1 MNPLISRRQGL
12 AWALASLA
20 PASVLGLPGR
30 AQAATAAW
38 PTKPLR
44 IVVPYP
50 AGGTPDTLA
59 RQLGPSLQSQ
69 LGQPVVV
76 EAKPGASGLIAA
88 RMVSK
93 GAPDAHNF
101 MSLSSGIVTLSAMNP
116 KFDLLAELKPVTR
129 LTTSPFVCVVASDSR
144 IQSMGELIDV
154 VRSKPG
160 SLTYGSAGPGSPAHL
175 AVEYLADATGNF
187 KALHVPYKGAVESI
201 NALIG
206 GQIDFSILVLGAA
219 MPLIASGKLRAL
231 ATSSARRVPLIPQVP
246 TIAESGGG
254 RYAFESWG
262 GMAMHADTPDD
273 IAERAIV
280 AFRNAMGSEEIKRLL
295 ASTGSYPAVSR
306 SRAEFT
312 AELEAELASQRQ
324 IVKRLG
330 LLGS

>member
-1 MNPLISRRQGL
+1 MNTLISRRQGL

-50 AGGTPDTLA
+50 AGGTPDMLA

-129 LTTSPFVCVVASDSR
+129 LTTSPFVCVVATGSR
-144 IQSMGELIDV
+144 IQSMGELIEV
-154 VRSKPG
+154 GRSKPG
-160 SLTYGSAGPGSPAHL
+160 SLTYGSAGSGSPAHL
-175 AVEYLADATGNF
+175 AVEYLADSTGNF
-187 KALHVPYKGAVESI
+187 KALHVPYKGA
-201 NALIG
+201 
-206 GQIDFSILVLGAA
+206 
-219 MPLIASGKLRAL
+219 
-231 ATSSARRVPLIPQVP
+231 
-246 TIAESGGG
+246 
-254 RYAFESWG
+254 
-262 GMAMHADTPDD
+262 
-273 IAERAIV
+273 
-280 AFRNAMGSEEIKRLL
+280 
-295 ASTGSYPAVSR
+295 
-306 SRAEFT
+306 
-312 AELEAELASQRQ
+312 
-324 IVKRLG
+324 
-330 LLGS
+330 

>member
-1 MNPLISRRQGL
+1 MSPLISRRQGL
-12 AWALASLA
+12 AWAAALVPALA
-20 PASVLGLPGR
+20 LPRR
-30 AQAATAAW
+30 AFAAATAPAAW
-38 PTKPLR
+38 PTRPLH

-88 RMVSK
+88 RSVSK
-93 GAPDAHNF
+93 GTPDAHNF
-101 MSLSSGIVTLSAMNP
+101 LSLSSGIVTLSAMNP
-116 KFDLLAELKPVTR
+116 KFDLLKELKPVTR
-129 LTTSPFVCVVASDSR
+129 LTTSPFVCVVAADSR
-144 IQSMGELIDV
+144 IASMRELIAM
-154 VRSKPG
+154 VRDKPG
-160 SLTYGSAGPGSPAHL
+160 SLSYGSAGPGSPAHL

-231 ATSSARRVPLIPQVP
+231 ATTGTARVPQLAQVP

-273 IAERAIV
+273 IAERAIA
-280 AFRNAMGSEEIKRLL
+280 AFRQAMGSEEVKRLL

-306 SRAEFT
+306 SRAEFVAALET
-312 AELEAELASQRQ
+312 ELDGQRQ

-330 LLGS
+330 LVSG

>member
-1 MNPLISRRQGL
+1 MNTLLSRRQGL

-20 PASVLGLPGR
+20 PALGIVGR
-30 AQAATAAW
+30 AQAAPSAW

-59 RQLGPSLQSQ
+59 RQLGPSLQQQ

-93 GAPDAHNF
+93 GLADAHSF
-101 MSLSSGIVTLSAMNP
+101 LSLSSGIVTLSAMNP
-116 KFDLLAELKPVTR
+116 KFDLLKELKPVTR
-129 LTTSPFVCVVASDSR
+129 LTTSPFVCVVAEQSH
-144 IQSMGELIDV
+144 IASMGELLKKAEE
-154 VRSKPG
+154 KPG
-160 SLTYGSAGPGSPAHL
+160 SLSYGSAGPGSPAHL
-175 AVEYLADATGNF
+175 AVEYLADSTGNF

-219 MPLIASGKLRAL
+219 MPLIAAGKLRAL
-231 ATSSARRVPLIPQVP
+231 ATTSPKRVPLIPQVP

-254 RYAFESWG
+254 HYAFESWG
-262 GMAMHADTPDD
+262 GIAMQADTPDD
-273 IAERAIV
+273 VADRAAA
-280 AFRNAMGSEEIKRLL
+280 AFKTAMHSDAVQRLL
-295 ASTGSYPAVSR
+295 AANGSYAALSP

-312 AELEAELASQRQ
+312 AALTAELKSQRQ

-330 LLGS
+330 LLAG